1 MGNNLGFSKSIKFV
15 QSVDKMSSSAIT
27 GDNNQASS
35 LHGKT
40 QTGYLDD
47 LRFLRKAGRKM
58 NYAPSNSLP
67 CRGLLLL
74 I

>member
-15 QSVDKMSSSAIT
+15 QSVDKMGSFAIT

-35 LHGKT
+35 LHGNT

-58 NYAPSNSLP
+58 NYARAIHFPAGAFY
-67 CRGLLLL
+67 C
-74 I
+74 